1 MEHLLLTD
9 VLYEDAR
16 LLFASDSITDV
27 LGYSPQD
34 VVGRSCFEYFHPDEM
49 PFARSV
55 HGRGVNLD
63 KAAVLSYCK
72 LKSITGE
79 YVTCECVFTVVY
91 SVIVASTSLY
101 RYNNKSHG
109 CLHFQ
114 FSCPRVE
121 LDQRWGFIWYLC

>member
-1 MEHLLLTD
+1 MDLNWGVFVAFLLIEI
-9 VLYEDAR
+9 LYEDAR

-55 HGRGVNLD
+55 HGRGVHLD

-109 CLHFQ
+109 CLHLQ
-114 FSCPRVE
+114 FICSRVK
-121 LDQRWGFIWYLC
+121 LVSL